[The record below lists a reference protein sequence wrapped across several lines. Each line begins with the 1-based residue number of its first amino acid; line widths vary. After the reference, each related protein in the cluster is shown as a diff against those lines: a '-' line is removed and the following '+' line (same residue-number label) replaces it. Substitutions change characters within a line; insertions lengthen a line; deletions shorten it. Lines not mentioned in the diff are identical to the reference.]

1 MNPYLLKSIGTGP
14 IVVRRLVNLIPPDKI
29 DTALGP
35 DRFTVREVV
44 AHLADWEQLFRHRI
58 DRALTRPHT
67 SVVVYDEGQRAID
80 MKYGRANIDE
90 QLNVFAS
97 QRQKTKILLHSL
109 TDDELQ
115 RAFIHP
121 ALGPVTVEDQANM
134 LIGHDMYHIEQ
145 LTAYLILP

>member
-1 MNPYLLKSIGTGP
+1 VNPYLLKSIGTGP
-14 IVVRRLVNLIPPDKI
+14 IVVRRLVNLIPNDKI

-58 DRALTRPHT
+58 DRALSRPQT
-67 SVVVYDEGQRAID
+67 SIVVYDEDQRAKD
-80 MKYGRANIDE
+80 MKYSKSNIDE
-90 QLNVFAS
+90 QLNLFAS

-109 TDDELQ
+109 TDDEMQ

-121 ALGPVTVEDQANM
+121 LLGAISVEDQANM

-145 LTAYLILP
+145 LSAYLTLP